1 MSARG
6 YAIAGAIVLVLL
18 AVIYACLRTS
28 GRAEDEEQKWR
39 EEHHERDL

>member
-18 AVIYACLRTS
+18 AVLYACLRAAR
-28 GRAEDEEQKWR
+28 RAEDNEKKWR